1 MTENSLERTGAS
13 LLIKALRQNGI
24 NNIYGLVGIPVTDFA
39 RLAELRGMKYYGFR
53 REDSAVD
60 AAAAA
65 GYLTQKP
72 GVALTVSAPGFLNG
86 LTALAQ
92 ATKNCFPLIMIS
104 GSSERHIIDLSQG
117 DYEGLDQYNVAKPF
131 CKKAYRVDRA
141 EDIGLAVA
149 RAIRTA
155 VSGRP
160 GGVYLDLPADTI
172 SQEAPTADTGIYKLV
187 DPAPKQEPSDEAV
200 SRAVNIIK
208 NAQKPLII
216 LGKGAAYARTEEQVQ
231 KLVNETGIP
240 FLPMSMAKGVVP
252 DDNKYSA
259 ASARSL
265 SLKNAD
271 AVILI
276 GARLNWMLS
285 YGDAPQFNPD
295 AKFIQL
301 DIDATQFDS
310 SQKISAPLQG
320 DLQSILAKL
329 VPALIKS
336 GYHTSE
342 EWLDQIAQDT
352 AKNDAKFAERIA
364 AGKTNPKFGYYGAIE
379 PIAEYFN
386 EHPDTYIVS
395 EGANTLDIG
404 RNMIGMKL
412 PRHRLDTGTWGVMG
426 VGMGYAIATAIE
438 TGKHVVALDG
448 DSAFGF
454 DGMEMETICRY
465 KLPITVVVIN
475 NGGIYNGVDQVVP
488 DQLGPTTLDPT
499 GRYDLMAK
507 AFGGDNYFVSN
518 YQEMKDTF
526 AKAVESG
533 RPNLINVQ
541 IDPSMGKESGHIGN
555 LNPALNLKPLEEAE
569 RSKNND

>member
-13 LLIKALRQNGI
+13 LLIKALQQNGI

-53 REDSAVD
+53 REDSAID

-72 GVALTVSAPGFLNG
+72 GVGLTVSAPGFLNG

-200 SRAVNIIK
+200 SRAVDIIK

-216 LGKGAAYARTEEQVQ
+216 LGKGAAYARTEDQVQ

-271 AVILI
+271 VVILI

-329 VPALIKS
+329 IPAIIKS

-379 PIAEYFN
+379 PIAEYFK

-404 RNMIGMKL
+404 RNMVGMQL

-448 DSAFGF
+448 DSALGF

-475 NGGIYNGVDQVVP
+475 NGGIYNGVGQVVSN
-488 DQLGPTTLDPT
+488 QLGPTTLDPT
-499 GRYDLMAK
+499 GRYDLIAK

-569 RSKNND
+569 RSNHND